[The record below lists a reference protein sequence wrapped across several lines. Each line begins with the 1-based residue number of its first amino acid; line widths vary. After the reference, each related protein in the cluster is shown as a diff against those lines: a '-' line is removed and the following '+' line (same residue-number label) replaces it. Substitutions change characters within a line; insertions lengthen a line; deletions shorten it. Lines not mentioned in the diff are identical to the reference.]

1 MRISRFAATIITV
14 PALLLLPAGCGG
26 DVPIAPPASTT
37 AVVTTPATV
46 TPPPETATS
55 TVTSPAETATSTVTN
70 DVQAPE
76 TPGSEAQSP
85 TSDSV
90 TPGGMDDGPI
100 IGWSDSAGHW
110 ISADTAIRAL
120 AAGIPRGG
128 DVPDYLRCG
137 TICGE
142 LPTSGE
148 VQTANAC
155 KDGTMAAEDCAG
167 IDVDGILAAANGG

>member
-46 TPPPETATS
+46 TPPP
-55 TVTSPAETATSTVTN
+55 ETATSTVTN

-155 KDGTMAAEDCAG
+155 KDGTMTAEECAG
-167 IDVDGILAAANGG
+167 IDVDGILTAANGG